1 MARPGKKG
9 LDYFPLD
16 VDFMQDR
23 KLRRITRQ
31 HGSIGLA
38 VVVNLFCKIYRENG
52 YYLLWDE
59 DVCYDISEEVN
70 LEKAADVQEVVDDCL
85 AVDLFDDKL
94 YRLHHILTSAAVQRR
109 FKMCCAR
116 RTSANIAPKFSLI
129 QSERTTNSKNAQAIL
144 PESVQT
150 FLPKDAQ
157 TITPKVGQTFMPE
170 SSQAI
175 LPEKSQTFM
184 PESDQAILPKDAQS
198 FMPEGSQAIMPKVVQ
213 TLMPKD
219 AQTILPESSQAIMPE
234 SVQSLMPEKNQRLM
248 STETSFLSAE
258 KPQSKVKENR
268 VNESKAKQKRKNE
281 NHSPTPSVMDKDRSP
296 MKMDEMK
303 NYLSPPDYALEKRTH
318 NYEGLLERLYAIGV
332 HIPAEMSA
340 ILRLSRYGEI
350 GHPVWA
356 IIVNGKWAGEKKS
369 ISAPGKYVIKILT
382 NLLKE
387 K

>member
-129 QSERTTNSKNAQAIL
+129 QSERTTNSKKAQAIM
-144 PESVQT
+144 PESAQTIMPKVGQT
-150 FLPKDAQ
+150 FLPKVDQSFMPESVQPFMPEGSQ
-157 TITPKVGQTFMPE
+157 TIMPKVGQTFMPE
-170 SSQAI
+170 
-175 LPEKSQTFM
+175 
-184 PESDQAILPKDAQS
+184 
-198 FMPEGSQAIMPKVVQ
+198 
-213 TLMPKD
+213 D
-219 AQTILPESSQAIMPE
+219 AQTILPK
-234 SVQSLMPEKNQRLM
+234 SVQSFMPKKNQRLM

-303 NYLSPPDYALEKRTH
+303 SYLSPPDYALEKRTH

-369 ISAPGKYVIKILT
+369 ISAPGKYIIKVLT